1 MILIEGDPSKGMLF
15 WHSEDNKFSGAL
27 VPGFTLLAA
36 DGEAIAMPAGAL
48 LAVPKYSRSEPPS
61 INKYSPLIVQASTV
75 DEVVSM
81 LQDWE
86 VKNKGASPWDLR
98 AP

>member
-1 MILIEGDPSKGMLF
+1 MILVEGDPSKGMLF
-15 WHSEDNKFSGAL
+15 WHSEDNKFSGAI
-27 VPGFTLLAA
+27 VPGFTLLSA
-36 DGEAIAMPAGAL
+36 DGGEMPMPAGAL
-48 LAVPKYSRSEPPS
+48 LAVPKHTRSEPPS
-61 INKYSPLIVQASTV
+61 INKYSPLIVQAPTV

-86 VKNKGASPWDLR
+86 AKNKEITTWDLR